1 MRSVSDVMESVR
13 SVDCVVIVT
22 NHKVYDYP
30 AILHQAKLI
39 VDTRNA
45 LGASG
50 KNNPK
55 VMRL

>member
-1 MRSVSDVMESVR
+1 MQAVR
-13 SVDCVVIVT
+13 RVDCVVIVT

-30 AILHQAKLI
+30 AILREARFI

-45 LGASG
+45 LGVSG